1 MKICIFNINAYS
13 VFNPSSTAPIGGTEV
28 QLSFLA
34 EFFSEKFQTSFIT
47 GDWGQDKVE
56 TCRRLEIYKAFSLKK
71 NVLNYLQAPFS
82 LWRSLSDV
90 NADVYIASS
99 AGIEIGIIALFC
111 KIYRKK
117 FIYRTAHEWDCTGE
131 YVSKHVLLGP
141 FFEYGLKYA
150 DVVVAQNLEHADL
163 LRKNYGITAEVI
175 KNAWPVSFFDSVK
188 KDNILWVGRC
198 ERWKNPDMFLKIAD
212 RFPEYSFVMIC
223 VKTNTEF
230 FMDIRQRVATIKNI
244 TFIEG
249 VPFSEIQTYFDKAK
263 AFIGTS
269 EYEGFPN
276 TYLQACLGGT
286 PIVSY
291 KVNPGNFIT
300 ENNLGYC
307 ADGDFEKMID
317 QIRKSSQDQ
326 DDWNEKSKNAF
337 KYVKENHDID
347 IVGRQWEALIYRV
360 IKK

>member
-56 TCRRLEIYKAFSLKK
+56 ICRRIEIYKAFSLKK

-99 AGIEIGIIALFC
+99 AGMEIGIIALFC

-131 YVSKHVLLGP
+131 YVSKHALLGP

-150 DVVVAQNLEHADL
+150 DGVVAQNLEHASFL
-163 LRKNYGITAEVI
+163 KKNYGIIAEVI
-175 KNAWPVSFFDSVK
+175 KNAWPVLLSKSVNK
-188 KDNILWVGRC
+188 EDILWVGRC
-198 ERWKNPDMFLKIAD
+198 ERWKNPDVFLKIVKQ
-212 RFPEYSFVMIC
+212 FPEYSFTMIC
-223 VKTNTEF
+223 VRTNMEF
-230 FMDIRQRVATIKNI
+230 FVEMRRIAKEFQNI

-249 VPFSEIQTYFDKAK
+249 VPFSAVQAYFDKAK
-263 AFIGTS
+263 LFIGTS

-276 TYLQACLGGT
+276 TYLQACLGST
-286 PIVSY
+286 PIMSY
-291 KVNPGNFIT
+291 KVNPDDFIT
-300 ENNLGYC
+300 KNNVGYC
-307 ADGDFEKMID
+307 AGGDFETMIN
-317 QIRKSSQDQ
+317 QIRRILQDKR
-326 DDWNEKSKNAF
+326 DWEEKSKNAF
-337 KYVKENHDID
+337 KYVKENHDIS
-347 IVGRQWEALIYRV
+347 IVGKQWTDLIYK
-360 IKK
+360 ILKK